1 MGSGQS
7 GGSSNGIRI
16 KSDVSRGG
24 VVQNITYSDVCTR
37 DLTNPIILTPKYS
50 MTTGTLIPQYM
61 GITIQNFHSISTSV
75 TPKIT
80 ILGYDAMHLT
90 GITLDNVVVDRIAAA
105 NVTASYASV
114 TLGPGGANFTPSGT
128 GVTVMDMSTPGA
140 TPNPCTGK
148 WVTF

>member
-1 MGSGQS
+1 
-7 GGSSNGIRI
+7 
-16 KSDVSRGG
+16 
-24 VVQNITYSDVCTR
+24 
-37 DLTNPIILTPKYS
+37 
-50 MTTGTLIPQYM
+50 
-61 GITIQNFHSISTSV
+61 V

-90 GITLDNVVVDRIAAA
+90 GITLDNVVVDRITAG
-105 NVTASYASV
+105 NVNASYANI

-128 GVTVMDMSTPGA
+128 GVMVMDMSTPGA